1 MNPSTMIVPSL
12 LVCLLALPVA
22 QAAQPAMEQTQG
34 SAKGAFLLHEGGNM
48 HADQDAVRER
58 RARAFEREQREAE
71 AELMA
76 TKYRIIHRY
85 LAKLPAHEQQALQ
98 AELAEQH
105 ATFQYRYPQAHAD
118 LLERNPHNAASAA
131 ESGAR

>member
-1 MNPSTMIVPSL
+1 MSLSKKVVPSL
-12 LVCLLALPVA
+12 VVCLLLPAA

-58 RARAFEREQREAE
+58 RARAFALEQREAE

-76 TKYRIIHRY
+76 AKYAIVRKY
-85 LAKLPAHEQQALQ
+85 LDKLPAHEQRAMHS
-98 AELAEQH
+98 ELAELH
-105 ATFQYRYPQAHAD
+105 ATFNYRYPEAHAN
-118 LLERNPHNAASAA
+118 LHQRNPHALDSAA
-131 ESGAR
+131 KTDAH

>member
-1 MNPSTMIVPSL
+1 MRLSKKVVPSL
-12 LVCLLALPVA
+12 VVCLLLPTA

-58 RARAFEREQREAE
+58 RARAFVLEQREAE

-76 TKYRIIHRY
+76 AKYAIVRKY
-85 LAKLPAHEQQALQ
+85 LDKLPAHEQQAMHS
-98 AELAEQH
+98 ELSELH
-105 ATFQYRYPQAHAD
+105 DTFQYRYPEAHAG
-118 LLERNPHNAASAA
+118 LRQRSPHPLDSAEGA
-131 ESGAR
+131 ESQ